1 MIARWF
7 ARMVAE
13 AFKSEMT
20 GAELK
25 GYKRGYDYGYQ
36 EGLDRGFD
44 KAVVHQIRG
53 IADIERGASDKV
65 AAQIRGQA

>member
-1 MIARWF
+1 MITRWF

-13 AFKSEMT
+13 AFKSELSQ
-20 GAELK
+20 AEMK
-25 GYKRGYDYGYQ
+25 GYKRGRELGYAD
-36 EGLDRGFD
+36 GLDRGFD

-53 IADIERGASDKV
+53 IADIEVGGSAQV